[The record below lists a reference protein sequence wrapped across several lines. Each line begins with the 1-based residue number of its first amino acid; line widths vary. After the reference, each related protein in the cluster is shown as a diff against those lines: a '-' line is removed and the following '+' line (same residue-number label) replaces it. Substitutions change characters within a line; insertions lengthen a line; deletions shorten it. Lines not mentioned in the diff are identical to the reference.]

1 MPTYWPAVRYGGPIY
16 SVHELCKALCSIGH
30 DVHVF
35 TTNVDGDKDT
45 DVPIGQ
51 AVDVD
56 GVKVWYFPSRVGRR
70 LYYSPRMKSA
80 LRERVREF
88 DVVHI
93 HSVFLWPTW
102 AAARAARKGG
112 VPYMLSPRGMLLKD
126 LVHRKSRWKKSLWIR
141 LIERTNLRN
150 AACIHVTSRLEGTG
164 LREFGFE
171 LPSMVVIPNGV
182 SLPGETGS
190 GAASDDIAGIV
201 QAGGYVLYLGRINWK
216 KRLDRL
222 VEFWRDSMGAR
233 LVIAGNDEEGCLVE
247 LRQRIAK
254 GNIQNITLVPR
265 FIADADKAFLFQNAA
280 VFVLASY
287 SENFGNT
294 VLEAMAFGVPV
305 VVTEEVGARE
315 VVEASG
321 GGRVV
326 PIEQLGVAIREL
338 LSDPERRKEIGRKG
352 REFVAENLSWEQVAR
367 EMEGAYRDMA
377 AA

>member
-16 SVHELCKALCSIGH
+16 SVHELCKALRSVGH
-30 DVHVF
+30 EVHVF
-35 TTNVDGDKDT
+35 TTNVDGDKDI

-88 DVVHI
+88 DVVHM
-93 HSVFLWPTW
+93 HSVFLWSTW
-102 AAARAARKGG
+102 AAASAARKAG

-126 LVHRKSRWKKSLWIR
+126 LVYRKSRWKKSLWIR
-141 LIERTNLRN
+141 LIERANLRN
-150 AACIHVTSRLEGTG
+150 AARIHVTSRLEGAG
-164 LREFGFE
+164 LREFGFD
-171 LPSMVVIPNGV
+171 LPSMVAIPNGV
-182 SLPGETGS
+182 SLPGETTS
-190 GAASDDIAGIV
+190 GTVSDDVAGIAR
-201 QAGGYVLYLGRINWK
+201 AGGYVLYLGRINWK

-222 VEFWRDSMGAR
+222 VDVWRTPVDAR
-233 LVIAGNDEEGCLVE
+233 LVVAGNDEEGCLAE
-247 LRQRIAK
+247 LRQQMDR
-254 GNIQNITLVPR
+254 GNIENITFIPR
-265 FIADADKAFLFQNAA
+265 FVADTDKASLFQNAA

-326 PIEQLGVAIREL
+326 PIEQLGAAIREL
-338 LSDPERRKEIGRKG
+338 LSDPERRREIGRKG
-352 REFVAENLSWEQVAR
+352 RDFVAENLSWEHVAR